1 MSARG
6 GRPLRRQIEAALS
19 GEADPLGADGLGLP
33 DEPDDGSDPDE
44 FAVPGDA
51 GAPAAPVRRG
61 KRGQERHVDEQVREA
76 YMAAR
81 AEAEESGRLAAAAA
95 AAGAAATGT
104 PDAAASGTAGRGAM
118 PNARRL
124 PDLRVLPPLLHG
136 SGAFAALRQRLGAAD
151 APLTGGGR
159 HASVGAVPH
168 GAKTFLAAA
177 LTTADGPAAGERLC
191 WIARDAEIGDRVA
204 EELQAWLG
212 DPDAVAVL
220 EPRTSLAYE
229 RSELVRDETAAR
241 VAALAAWTGGRAR
254 VLVASVQALLQHT
267 LDPAEVPTDPAR
279 LRVGSRIGQEQLLR
293 RLLGL
298 GYEPVLEV
306 AGRGEFARRGGL
318 VDVFP
323 PAAPLP
329 IRIELFGD
337 EIDSMRVFDPTDQR
351 SLRAVEEL
359 VLLPASEFLVPPGG
373 AAEIRERL
381 ARLRGGGHS
390 TSVPPAAPTASTPAG
405 RATSKLS
412 DRLAADLE
420 RFEEGIRVGTGEL
433 GAHSGRVH
441 DLAASA
447 RALETGDAAEV
458 WAPILCPTT
467 GLDHVPPGTLLVLDE
482 PGEIADSAEFLW
494 RQAKERRDE
503 LIASGDLPGAWPEA
517 YLPPREWKSRLLK
530 ARTLEITWE
539 SEAAV
544 PTGGGTPMG
553 DLFGWHEPA
562 LPPARTARLAGTI
575 QAWTAEGDRVVLAS
589 DQAARLAE
597 LLTEQDLPTAVVDR
611 IVAAPERG
619 TRVLVGRSL
628 NGGFAGGPDGLVLV
642 TDRELFGAVR
652 VRRPKALRRVVPR
665 DVLERLT
672 SGDLVVHVDH
682 GIARYERMLRRGI
695 AGEERDY
702 LELSFHGTD
711 KIFLPVEQI
720 NRISRYSGG
729 ENPELSRLGGAEW
742 LRTKQRVK
750 RAVTDLAKE
759 LLEIYAARASAP
771 GFAYAPD
778 TPWQQE
784 MEASFPYEETL
795 DQLRATAEV
804 KLDMEAGR
812 PMDRLVVGDVG
823 YGKTE
828 VALRGAFKALQ
839 GGKQVA
845 VLVPTTVLAAQHFAT
860 FSQRFAAFPI
870 TVRLL
875 SRYVPGPEQA
885 RTVDGLAAGSV
896 DIVIGTHRLLSK
908 DVRFNDL
915 GMVIVDEEQR
925 FGVAAKERL
934 KKLRREV
941 DVLTLSATPI
951 PRTLNLALA
960 GVRDLSLI
968 ETPPEDRLPIQTR
981 VAEASAGLVRDAILR
996 ELDRGGQVFFVH
1008 NRVETIEAQAE
1019 QLRQMLGGVRIAVGH
1034 GQMPEGR
1041 LEKVM
1046 IAFAAGETEVLVC
1059 TTIIES
1065 GLDIPNANTIII
1077 DRADTLGLAQL
1088 YQLRGRVGRSS
1099 RRAYA
1104 YLLYRRREKLSDV
1117 ARKRLQAI
1125 FNASELGA
1133 GFQIALSDLEIRGA
1147 GNILGAEQHGHVAA
1161 VGFDLYT
1168 RLLAEAVEEQKAEF
1182 EGRAPVIERPGAVV
1196 DLPID
1201 AHLPDDYV
1209 PDTAQKLE
1217 LYRRLGRVRA
1227 AGELAA
1233 FRQELA
1239 DRFGPPPQPVL
1250 RLLEVVE
1257 LRMTAESAGL
1267 ASISRE
1273 EGELVIRFGTLSR
1286 AAAMR
1291 ALAPMGRDVV
1301 RFGTNQARIRLPRDP
1316 ARAWAIAQS
1325 AVARIL
1331 PVAREQAEQ
1340 RERAAAAQ
1348 GFGAPR

>member
-1 MSARG
+1 MNSRG
-6 GRPLRRQIEAALS
+6 GRSMRRQIEAALS
-19 GEADPLGADGLGLP
+19 GEADPLGEEGLGVP
-33 DEPDDGSDPDE
+33 DRPDAGPGADEFSGAPEEPADPD
-44 FAVPGDA
+44 
-51 GAPAAPVRRG
+51 RRG
-61 KRGQERHVDEQVREA
+61 KRGKERRVDSEVRAA
-76 YMAAR
+76 YVAAQAAK
-81 AEAEESGRLAAAAA
+81 AEAAGTAAVG
-95 AAGAAATGT
+95 AAG
-104 PDAAASGTAGRGAM
+104 TA

-124 PDLRVLPPLLHG
+124 PDLHVLPPLLHA
-136 SGAFAALRQRLGAAD
+136 SGAFAELRKRLGSESAAT
-151 APLTGGGR
+151 PPGGR
-159 HASVGAVPH
+159 HAALAAVPH

-177 LTTADGPAAGERLC
+177 LTSGDTLTAGATGTGERLC
-191 WIARDAEIGDRVA
+191 WVARDAEIGDRVA

-212 DPDAVAVL
+212 DPEAVAVL

-241 VAALAAWTGGRAR
+241 VAALAAWRSGRAR

-267 LDPAEVPTDPAR
+267 LDPDELPAEPRR
-279 LRVGSRIGQEQLLR
+279 LRVGTRTHQDGLLR
-293 RLLGL
+293 DLLAL
-298 GYEPVLEV
+298 GYDPVLEV

-323 PAAPLP
+323 SAAPLP

-351 SLRAVEEL
+351 SLRPIDEV
-359 VLLPASEFLVPPGG
+359 VLLPASEFLVPAGG
-373 AAEIRERL
+373 VTEIGERA
-381 ARLRGGGHS
+381 ARL
-390 TSVPPAAPTASTPAG
+390 PG
-405 RATSKLS
+405 RAKLP
-412 DRLAADLE
+412 DRLAADLA
-420 RFEEGIRVGTGEL
+420 RFEEGVRAGTGEL
-433 GAHSGRVH
+433 GAHAGHVH
-441 DLAASA
+441 DVGAAA

-458 WAPILCPTT
+458 WAAVLCPAT
-467 GLDHVPPGTLLVLDE
+467 GLDHVPPSTLLVLDE
-482 PGEIADSAEFLW
+482 PGDIADAADFLW
-494 RQAKERRDE
+494 RQAEERRTE
-503 LIASGDLPGAWPEA
+503 MVAGGDLPKEWPEA
-517 YLPPREWKSRLLK
+517 YLGPREWKSRLLRG
-530 ARTLEITWE
+530 RTLELTWE
-539 SEAAV
+539 SEAAA

-553 DLFGWHEPA
+553 ELFGWREPPLSA
-562 LPPARTARLAGTI
+562 ARTPHFAETVR
-575 QAWTAEGDRVVLAS
+575 AWAAEGDRVVLAS
-589 DQAARLAE
+589 DQAPRLAD
-597 LLTEQDLPTAVVDR
+597 LLSQGGLPTAVVDR
-611 IVAAPERG
+611 LAEAPRPG
-619 TRVLVGRSL
+619 TRTLIGRSL
-628 NGGFAGGPDGLVLV
+628 NGGFAGGPDGLMLV
-642 TDRELFGAVR
+642 TDRELFGSVR

-672 SGDLVVHVDH
+672 QGDLVVHIDH
-682 GIARYERMLRRGI
+682 GIARYERMLRRGTS
-695 AGEERDY
+695 GEERDY
-702 LELSFHGTD
+702 LELSFAGTD
-711 KIFLPVEQI
+711 KIFVPVEQI

-729 ENPELSRLGGAEW
+729 ENPSLSKLGGAEW

-771 GFAYAPD
+771 GFAYPAD

-784 MEASFPYEETL
+784 LEASFPYEETL

-828 VALRGAFKALQ
+828 VALRGIFKAIQ

-845 VLVPTTVLAAQHFAT
+845 VLVPTTVLAAQHYST

-875 SRYVPGPEQA
+875 SRYVAAREQEA
-885 RTVDGLAAGSV
+885 TIEGLAAGSV
-896 DIVIGTHRLLSK
+896 DLVIGTHRLLSK
-908 DVRFNDL
+908 DVRFRDL

-934 KKLRREV
+934 KRLRREV

-981 VAEASAGLVRDAILR
+981 VAEASTGLVRDAILR
-996 ELDRGGQVFFVH
+996 ELDRGGQVFYVH

-1019 QLRQMLGGVRIAVGH
+1019 QLRSLLPGVRIAVGH
-1034 GQMPEGR
+1034 GQMPEGS

-1046 IAFAAGETEVLVC
+1046 LAFAGGDTEVLVC

-1065 GLDIPNANTIII
+1065 GLDIPNANTILI

-1088 YQLRGRVGRSS
+1088 YQLRGRVGRSA

-1182 EGRAPVIERPGAVV
+1182 EGRPAIIERPGAVV
-1196 DLPID
+1196 DLPVD

-1209 PDTAQKLE
+1209 PETSQKLE
-1217 LYRRLGRVRA
+1217 LYRRLGRVRS

-1233 FRQELA
+1233 FRQELV
-1239 DRFGPPPQPVL
+1239 DRFGPLPAPVL

-1257 LRMTAESAGL
+1257 VRIAAESAGIV
-1267 ASISRE
+1267 SISRE
-1273 EGELVIRFGTLSR
+1273 EGDLVVRLGTLPRS
-1286 AAAMR
+1286 AAMR
-1291 ALAPMGRDVV
+1291 ALASMGRDVV

-1316 ARAWAIAQS
+1316 ARSWSVAQS
-1325 AVARIL
+1325 VVARL
-1331 PVAREQAEQ
+1331 VPAAEEARLQ

-1348 GFGAPR
+1348 GRPE

>member
-1 MSARG
+1 VSVRG
-6 GRPLRRQIEAALS
+6 GRSLRRQIEAALS
-19 GEADPLGADGLGLP
+19 GEADPLGADGLGIPDRPAAGNDASTDEFAIP
-33 DEPDDGSDPDE
+33 DEPGLPVRRGK
-44 FAVPGDA
+44 AP
-51 GAPAAPVRRG
+51 GAPAIRG
-61 KRGQERHVDEQVREA
+61 KRGQERHVDEEIRAA
-76 YMAAR
+76 YGAAQSAR
-81 AEAEESGRLAAAAA
+81 AEASRLTAAVGSGPGS
-95 AAGAAATGT
+95 GATT
-104 PDAAASGTAGRGAM
+104 RK
-118 PNARRL
+118 L
-124 PDLRVLPPLLHG
+124 PDLRALPPLLHS
-136 SGAFAALRQRLGAAD
+136 SGAFATLRSRLGTENS
-151 APLTGGGR
+151 PLPGGGR
-159 HASVGAVPH
+159 HAALASVPH
-168 GAKTFLAAA
+168 GAKTYLAAA
-177 LTTADGPAAGERLC
+177 LALGDPSAGGPAAAERLC
-191 WIARDAEIGDRVA
+191 WVARDAEIGDRVA

-212 DPDAVAVL
+212 DPEAVAVL
-220 EPRTSLAYE
+220 EPRTALAYE

-241 VAALAAWTGGRAR
+241 VAALAAWRSGRAR

-267 LDPAEVPTDPAR
+267 LDPEELPAAPRR
-279 LRVGSRIGQEQLLR
+279 LRVGARLHQDELLHD
-293 RLLGL
+293 LLAL
-298 GYEPVLEV
+298 GYDPVSEV

-323 PAAPLP
+323 SAAPLP

-337 EIDSMRVFDPTDQR
+337 EIDSLRVFDPTDQR
-351 SLRAVEEL
+351 SLRSVDEV
-359 VLLPASEFLVPPGG
+359 VLLPASEFLVPQGG
-373 AAEIRERL
+373 VAEIRDR
-381 ARLRGGGHS
+381 
-390 TSVPPAAPTASTPAG
+390 AG
-405 RATSKLS
+405 RAADRISKLP
-412 DRLAADLE
+412 DRLAADLAH
-420 RFEEGIRVGTGEL
+420 FEEGVHAGTGEL
-433 GAHSGRVH
+433 GAHAGHVH
-441 DLAASA
+441 DVAASA

-458 WAPILCPTT
+458 WAAVLCPSS
-467 GLDHVPPGTLLVLDE
+467 GLDHLPPSTLLVLDE
-482 PGEIADSAEFLW
+482 PGDIADAADFLW
-494 RQAKERRDE
+494 RQAAERRTE
-503 LIASGDLPGAWPEA
+503 LLGAGDIPEDWPEA
-517 YLPPREWKSRLLK
+517 YLGPRGWKTHLLRG
-530 ARTLEITWE
+530 RTLELTWE
-539 SEAAV
+539 SDAGA

-553 DLFGWHEPA
+553 DLFGWREPA
-562 LPPARTARLAGTI
+562 LPPARTARLAESVR
-575 QAWTAEGDRVVLAS
+575 AWAAEGDRVVLAS
-589 DQAARLAE
+589 DQAPRLAD
-597 LLTEQDLPTAVVDR
+597 LLNEQGLPTAVVDR
-611 IVAAPERG
+611 LTEAPGRG
-619 TRVLVGRSL
+619 TRTLVGRSL
-628 NGGFAGGPDGLVLV
+628 NGGFAGGPDGLMLV
-642 TDRELFGAVR
+642 TDRELFGSVR

-672 SGDLVVHVDH
+672 QGDLVVHIDH
-682 GIARYERMLRRGI
+682 GVARYERMLRRGI

-702 LELSFHGTD
+702 LELSFAGTD

-720 NRISRYSGG
+720 NRISRYAGG
-729 ENPELSRLGGAEW
+729 EDPALSKLGGAEW

-750 RAVTDLAKE
+750 RAVTDLARE
-759 LLEIYAARASAP
+759 LLDIYAARAAAP
-771 GFAYAPD
+771 GFAYPPD
-778 TPWQQE
+778 TPWQSE
-784 MEASFPYEETL
+784 LEASFPYEETL

-828 VALRGAFKALQ
+828 VALRGIFKAIQ

-845 VLVPTTVLAAQHFAT
+845 VLVPTTVLAAQHFVT
-860 FSQRFAAFPI
+860 FSQRFAAYPV

-875 SRYVPGPEQA
+875 SRYVAAREQEA
-885 RTVDGLAAGSV
+885 TIEGLAAGSV
-896 DIVIGTHRLLSK
+896 DLVVGTHRLLSK
-908 DVRFNDL
+908 DVRFRDL

-981 VAEASAGLVRDAILR
+981 VAEASTGLVRDAILR

-1019 QLRQMLGGVRIAVGH
+1019 QLRQLLPGVRIAVGH
-1034 GQMPEGR
+1034 GQMPEGQ

-1046 IAFAAGETEVLVC
+1046 IGFAGGETEILVC

-1182 EGRAPVIERPGAVV
+1182 EGRPALIERPGAVV
-1196 DLPID
+1196 DLPVD
-1201 AHLPDDYV
+1201 AHMPDSYV
-1209 PDTAQKLE
+1209 PETAQKLE
-1217 LYRRLGRVRA
+1217 LYRRLGRVRT

-1233 FRQELA
+1233 FRQELV
-1239 DRFGPPPQPVL
+1239 DRFGPLPQPVL

-1257 LRMTAESAGL
+1257 LRMAAESAGI
-1267 ASISRE
+1267 ASVSRE
-1273 EGELVIRFGTLSR
+1273 EGELVVRLGTLSR

-1316 ARAWAIAQS
+1316 ARSWNVAQS
-1325 AVARIL
+1325 VVSRLL
-1331 PVAREQAEQ
+1331 PAAEDQ
-1340 RERAAAAQ
+1340 RLARERAAEAQ
-1348 GFGAPR
+1348 GRPE

>member
-1 MSARG
+1 MSVRG

-33 DEPDDGSDPDE
+33 DT
-44 FAVPGDA
+44 A
-51 GAPAAPVRRG
+51 APAGPDHGFADADEGASQPIARGRRG
-61 KRGQERHVDEQVREA
+61 KERHVDQEIRVA
-76 YMAAR
+76 YQAAQAAR
-81 AEAEESGRLAAAAA
+81 AAASRVAS
-95 AAGAAATGT
+95 ATG
-104 PDAAASGTAGRGAM
+104 SGSGST
-118 PNARRL
+118 ARRL
-124 PDLRVLPPLLHG
+124 PDLRVLPPLLHA
-136 SGAFAALRQRLGAAD
+136 SGAFATLRERLGAEN
-151 APLTGGGR
+151 APLPGGGR
-159 HASVGAVPH
+159 HASLAAVPH
-168 GAKTFLAAA
+168 GAKSFLAAA
-177 LTTADGPAAGERLC
+177 LALSDFAGRVETTAAGPPGAAGAGKSDRSAGAVVGERLC
-191 WIARDAEIGDRVA
+191 WVARDAEIGDRVA

-212 DPDAVAVL
+212 DPDAVSVL
-220 EPRTSLAYE
+220 EPRTALAYE

-241 VAALAAWTGGRAR
+241 VAALAAWRSGRAR

-267 LDPAEVPTDPAR
+267 LDPEEVPAEPRRLRAGAR
-279 LRVGSRIGQEQLLR
+279 LHQDGLLHE
-293 RLLGL
+293 LLAL
-298 GYEPVLEV
+298 GYDPVLEV

-323 PAAPLP
+323 SASPLP

-337 EIDSMRVFDPTDQR
+337 EIDSMRMFDPTDQR
-351 SLRAVEEL
+351 SLRAVDEV

-373 AAEIRERL
+373 MAGIRARIAALPGRL
-381 ARLRGGGHS
+381 
-390 TSVPPAAPTASTPAG
+390 
-405 RATSKLS
+405 SKLP
-412 DRLAADLE
+412 DRLAADLA
-420 RFEEGIRVGTGEL
+420 RFEEGVRAGTGEL
-433 GAHSGRVH
+433 GAHSGHVH
-441 DLAASA
+441 DIAAAA
-447 RALETGDAAEV
+447 RALETDDAAEV
-458 WAPILCPTT
+458 WAGVLCPAT
-467 GLDHVPPGTLLVLDE
+467 GLDHIPAGTLLVLDE
-482 PGEIADSAEFLW
+482 PGDIADSADFLW
-494 RQAKERRDE
+494 RQAEERRAE
-503 LIASGDLPGAWPEA
+503 LVAGGDLPEGWPGA
-517 YLPPREWKSRLLK
+517 YLGPRDWKTRLLRG
-530 ARTLEITWE
+530 RTLELTWE
-539 SEAAV
+539 SEAQS
-544 PTGGGTPMG
+544 PTGGGTPIG
-553 DLFGWHEPA
+553 DLFGWREPA
-562 LPPARTARLAGTI
+562 LPPARTARLAQTI
-575 QAWTAEGDRVVLAS
+575 AGWAGEGDRVVLAS
-589 DQAARLAE
+589 DQAPRLAD
-597 LLTEQDLPTAVVDR
+597 LLTEQGLPTAVVDR
-611 IVAAPERG
+611 LSEAPARG
-619 TRVLVGRSL
+619 SRVLIGRSL
-628 NGGFAGGPDGLVLV
+628 NGGFAGGPDGLVFV
-642 TDRELFGAVR
+642 TDRELFGSVR

-672 SGDLVVHVDH
+672 PGDLVVHVDH

-695 AGEERDY
+695 SGEERDY
-702 LELSFHGTD
+702 LELSFAGTD

-729 ENPELSRLGGAEW
+729 ENPALSKLGGAEW

-759 LLEIYAARASAP
+759 LLEIYAARAVAP
-771 GFAYAPD
+771 GFAYAED
-778 TPWQQE
+778 TPWQSE
-784 MEASFPYEETL
+784 LEASFPYEETL
-795 DQLRATAEV
+795 DQLRATADV

-828 VALRGAFKALQ
+828 VALRGVFKAIQ

-845 VLVPTTVLAAQHFAT
+845 VLVPTTILAAQHHAT
-860 FSQRFAAFPI
+860 FSQRFAAFPM

-875 SRYVPGPEQA
+875 SRYVPSREQEK
-885 RTVDGLAAGSV
+885 TIEGLASGSV
-896 DIVIGTHRLLSK
+896 DLVIGTHRLLSK
-908 DVRFNDL
+908 DVRFRDL

-981 VAEASAGLVRDAILR
+981 VAEASTGLVRDAILR

-1019 QLRQMLGGVRIAVGH
+1019 QLRQLLPGTRIAVGH
-1034 GQMPEGR
+1034 GQMPEGS

-1046 IAFAAGETEVLVC
+1046 LAFAGGATDVLVC

-1065 GLDIPNANTIII
+1065 GLDIPNANTIVI

-1104 YLLYRRREKLSDV
+1104 YLLYRRRETLSDV

-1182 EGRAPVIERPGAVV
+1182 EGRPAEIERPGAVV
-1196 DLPID
+1196 DLPVD
-1201 AHLPDDYV
+1201 AHLPDSYV
-1209 PDTAQKLE
+1209 PETSQKLD
-1217 LYRRLGRVRA
+1217 LYRRLGRVHTQ
-1227 AGELAA
+1227 GELAA
-1233 FRQELA
+1233 FRQELL

-1257 LRMTAESAGL
+1257 LRMAAENAGI

-1273 EGELVIRFGTLSR
+1273 EGELVVRLGTLSR

-1291 ALAPMGRDVV
+1291 ALASMGRDVV
-1301 RFGTNQARIRLPRDP
+1301 RFGTNQARIRLPRDA
-1316 ARAWAIAQS
+1316 ARSWSVAQS
-1325 AVARIL
+1325 VVSRLL
-1331 PVAREQAEQ
+1331 PAAEEQQLQ
-1340 RERAAAAQ
+1340 RERAAAGQ
-1348 GFGAPR
+1348 SRSE